1 MVIALPQSFV
11 QFVQDRVF
19 RERFERG
26 QIFHEHRLQRI
37 GLVSLNRRVAKLRCK
52 ATSNTLFTLFTL
64 KRFTFRK
71 PFRTNISNFLSCLPF
86 SHASIINILISFVSW
101 KYYLLVTYYVIFIS
115 LFSFPLE
122 FTRKS
127 LSGNSAKKGC
137 SIISP
142 MNGLFSGFFSRHLK
156 EGEIDIALN
165 IILENIIK

>member
-37 GLVSLNRRVAKLRCK
+37 GLVSLNRREIKISKCKQQQQRLLLR
-52 ATSNTLFTLFTL
+52 LIRFTL
-64 KRFTFRK
+64 RK

-101 KYYLLVTYYVIFIS
+101 KYYCYSYFLFIS
-115 LFSFPLE
+115 LFFSVQSFVVNK
-122 FTRKS
+122 FYSNYQKIVI
-127 LSGNSAKKGC
+127 G
-137 SIISP
+137 
-142 MNGLFSGFFSRHLK
+142 
-156 EGEIDIALN
+156 
-165 IILENIIK
+165 

>member
-37 GLVSLNRRVAKLRCK
+37 GLVSLNRREIKISKRKQQQRLLLHLIR
-52 ATSNTLFTLFTL
+52 FTL
-64 KRFTFRK
+64 RK

-101 KYYLLVTYYVIFIS
+101 KYYCYSYFLFIS
-115 LFSFPLE
+115 LFFSVQSFVVNK
-122 FTRKS
+122 FYSNYQKIVI
-127 LSGNSAKKGC
+127 G
-137 SIISP
+137 
-142 MNGLFSGFFSRHLK
+142 
-156 EGEIDIALN
+156 
-165 IILENIIK
+165 